1 MTRNRC
7 KLYFLLSLFIYFI
20 YVIIV
25 LINKQYDTLE
35 KFNFLFIL
43 LTIFLCSA
51 IVYLSFSSACKT
63 GNFSALA
70 GYSPKKNYNME
81 VLGEMV
87 EIINGMIQ
95 LHTLL
100 FSIIIFV
107 ISAFGFMTSYLMSA
121 ALLFYIADFVFIILY
136 LNYKYKDKLFKK
148 PNDIN

>member
-25 LINKQYDTLE
+25 LINRQYDTLE
-35 KFNFLFIL
+35 KFVFTFIL
-43 LTIFLCSA
+43 LTLLLCSA

-87 EIINGMIQ
+87 ETINGMIQ

-100 FSIIIFV
+100 FSIIILF
-107 ISAFGFMTSYLMSA
+107 ILPFGLMTTYLMTFLGLIYVA
-121 ALLFYIADFVFIILY
+121 NFIFIIFFI
-136 LNYKYKDKLFKK
+136 NYRYKDKLFKK
-148 PNDIN
+148 PE